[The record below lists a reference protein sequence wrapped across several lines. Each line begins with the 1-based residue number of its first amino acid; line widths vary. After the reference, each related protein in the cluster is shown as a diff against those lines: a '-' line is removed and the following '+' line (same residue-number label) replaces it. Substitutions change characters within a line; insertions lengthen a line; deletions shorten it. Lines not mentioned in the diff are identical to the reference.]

1 MPEIIIAALCLL
13 GCFAILL
20 ASLGLVRF
28 PDFFSRTH
36 AATKASAFGI
46 ALLLVAVCV
55 QFPQANVILKSFL
68 ALIALF
74 LTLPVGSQ
82 ALANAARKYKT
93 PEKEQ

>member
-1 MPEIIIAALCLL
+1 MPEIIAAALSLL

-20 ASLGLVRF
+20 ASIGLVRF
-28 PDFFSRTH
+28 PDFFARTH

-46 ALLLVAVCV
+46 ALLLVAVCI
-55 QFPQANVILKSFL
+55 QFPQVNIILKSSL
-68 ALIALF
+68 CLVALF

-93 PEKEQ
+93 PQKEQ